1 MQQVLAQTPES
12 RPRVGDLLG
21 RSPSTAQKQPPAEA
35 GQAGFSSLVTQ
46 ILTRKGTS
54 DKTKNVEDLMADLD
68 NDERDFADNPSRDR
82 FETYRK
88 TVKMLVNLLV
98 ARGYRL
104 QGWEDKK
111 KRRYE
116 VVKTIDARLAQ
127 LYSSLLRRN
136 QDVVIALHLMGQI
149 RGLIFDLQ
157 A

>member
-1 MQQVLAQTPES
+1 MPADP
-12 RPRVGDLLG
+12 G
-21 RSPSTAQKQPPAEA
+21 QPKFGA
-35 GQAGFSSLVTQ
+35 LVTQ
-46 ILTRKGTS
+46 ILSRKSAS
-54 DKTKNVEDLMADLD
+54 DKTKTVEDMMAELD
-68 NDERDFADNPSRDR
+68 DDERSFAENPSRDR

-88 TVKMLVNLLV
+88 TVKALVGMLV

-116 VVKTIDARLAQ
+116 IVKTIDARLAQ
-127 LYSSLLRRN
+127 LYSGLLRRN

-149 RGLIFDLQ
+149 RGLVFDLQ

>member
-1 MQQVLAQTPES
+1 MQQVAS
-12 RPRVGDLLG
+12 PRLSVGDLLS
-21 RSPSTAQKQPPAEA
+21 RTPQSPQKSGTPEA
-35 GQAGFSSLVTQ
+35 GQAKFGALVNQ

-54 DKTKNVEDLMADLD
+54 DRAKTVEDLMADLD
-68 NDERDFADNPSRDR
+68 TDERDFAENPSRDR

-88 TVKMLVNLLV
+88 TVKALVSMLM

-127 LYSSLLRRN
+127 LYAGLLRRN

-149 RGLIFDLQ
+149 RGLVFDLQ

>member
-1 MQQVLAQTPES
+1 MEQVQAQ
-12 RPRVGDLLG
+12 RLGVRDLLA
-21 RSPSTAQKQPPAEA
+21 RTASTPTKTALPNAGEA
-35 GQAGFSSLVTQ
+35 KFGALVGQ
-46 ILTRKGTS
+46 ILARKS
-54 DKTKNVEDLMADLD
+54 ASAKEKNIENLMADLD
-68 NDERDFADNPSRDR
+68 NDERDFAENPSRDR

-88 TVKMLVNLLV
+88 TVKALVIQLM

-104 QGWEDKK
+104 QGWEDKR

-116 VVKTIDARLAQ
+116 IVKTLDARLAHI
-127 LYSSLLRRN
+127 YSGLMRRN

>member
-1 MQQVLAQTPES
+1 MQQVRTYS
-12 RPRVGDLLG
+12 DTRPLSVGDLLNH
-21 RSPSTAQKQPPAEA
+21 TASASQKTATPEPGQPKFGA
-35 GQAGFSSLVTQ
+35 LVTQ
-46 ILTRKGTS
+46 ILSRKGAS
-54 DKTKNVEDLMADLD
+54 DKTKTVEDMMAELD
-68 NDERDFADNPSRDR
+68 DDERDFAENPSRDR

-88 TVKMLVNLLV
+88 TVKALVGMLV

-116 VVKTIDARLAQ
+116 IVKTIDARLAQ
-127 LYSSLLRRN
+127 LYSGLLRRN

-149 RGLIFDLQ
+149 RGLVFDLQ

>member
-1 MQQVLAQTPES
+1 MQQVLAQTPDS
-12 RPRVGDLLG
+12 RPRVGDLLS
-21 RSPSTAQKQPPAEA
+21 RTPSAPPKNAAAEA
-35 GQAGFSSLVTQ
+35 GQAKFSSLVTQ
-46 ILTRKGTS
+46 ILARKGAS
-54 DKTKNVEDLMADLD
+54 DKAKNVEDLMADLD
-68 NDERDFADNPSRDR
+68 NDERDFAENPSRDR

-98 ARGYRL
+98 SRGYRL

-111 KRRYE
+111 RRRYE

-127 LYSSLLRRN
+127 LYSGLLRRN

>member
-1 MQQVLAQTPES
+1 MQQVAS
-12 RPRVGDLLG
+12 PRLSVGDLMS
-21 RSPSTAQKQPPAEA
+21 RPQTSPKATVATPEPGAAK
-35 GQAGFSSLVTQ
+35 FSALVSN
-46 ILTRKGTS
+46 ILTRKGA
-54 DKTKNVEDLMADLD
+54 DKSKTVEDLMADLD
-68 NDERDFADNPSRDR
+68 TDEREFAENPARER

-88 TVKMLVNLLV
+88 TVKMLVNMLV

-127 LYSSLLRRN
+127 LYSGLLRRN

>member
-1 MQQVLAQTPES
+1 MPADP
-12 RPRVGDLLG
+12 G
-21 RSPSTAQKQPPAEA
+21 QPKFGA
-35 GQAGFSSLVTQ
+35 LVTQ
-46 ILTRKGTS
+46 ILSRKSAS
-54 DKTKNVEDLMADLD
+54 DKTKTVEDMMAELD
-68 NDERDFADNPSRDR
+68 DDERDFAENPSRDR

-88 TVKMLVNLLV
+88 TVKALVGMLV

-116 VVKTIDARLAQ
+116 IVKTIDARLAQ
-127 LYSSLLRRN
+127 LYSGLLRRN

-149 RGLIFDLQ
+149 RGLVFDLQ